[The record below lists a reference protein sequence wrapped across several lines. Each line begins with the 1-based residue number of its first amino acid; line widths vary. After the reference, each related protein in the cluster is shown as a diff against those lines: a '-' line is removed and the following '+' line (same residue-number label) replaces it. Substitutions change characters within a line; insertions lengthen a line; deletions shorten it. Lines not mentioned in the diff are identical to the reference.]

1 SVAIGG
7 SFSTSNNPIIGNHT
21 LTPSGAVGGL
31 GYTLAYGAPG
41 TLTVNA
47 ATISAITGITAANK
61 VYDTTT
67 AATLTTTGAAF
78 TGKITG
84 AVLTLGAAPTG
95 NFSDKNVANG
105 KTVNIT
111 GLSLGGADAGNYTLA
126 SSTATTTANITP
138 ASISAITGLLAANKV
153 YDGNTTAALVTSV
166 AGFTGRLGSDVLTV
180 ATAT

>member
-1 SVAIGG
+1 
-7 SFSTSNNPIIGNHT
+7 
-21 LTPSGAVGGL
+21 
-31 GYTLAYGAPG
+31 
-41 TLTVNA
+41 
-47 ATISAITGITAANK
+47 TGITAANK

-84 AVLTLGAAPTG
+84 DVLTLGAAPTG

-126 SSTATTTANITP
+126 SSTATTTANITQ
-138 ASISAITGLLAANKV
+138 ANIAAVTGITAANKV
-153 YDGNTTAALVTSV
+153 Y
-166 AGFTGRLGSDVLTV
+166 
-180 ATAT
+180 

>member
-1 SVAIGG
+1 A
-7 SFSTSNNPIIGNHT
+7 STTANI
-21 LTPSGAVGGL
+21 TP
-31 GYTLAYGAPG
+31 
-41 TLTVNA
+41 

-84 AVLTLGAAPTG
+84 DVLTLGAAPTG

-111 GLSLGGADAGNYTLA
+111 GLTLGGTDAGNYTLA
-126 SSTATTTANITP
+126 S
-138 ASISAITGLLAANKV
+138 
-153 YDGNTTAALVTSV
+153 NT
-166 AGFTGRLGSDVLTV
+166 
-180 ATAT
+180 